1 MAEKYYPVMKTLRLT
16 KEDAVHLKERA
27 EDAGMKE
34 AEYIRY
40 VLRMKPNSY
49 PEIRQL
55 LKTLINEVNH
65 IGVNINQIA
74 KNSNAGYFSSTDK
87 QQLIAYMQKLNM
99 EVERVVKAL
108 GNQ

>member
-1 MAEKYYPVMKTLRLT
+1 
-16 KEDAVHLKERA
+16 
-27 EDAGMKE
+27 MKE

-40 VLRMKPNSY
+40 ILRMRPNSY
-49 PEIRQL
+49 PEIRLL

-65 IGVNINQIA
+65 IGVNVNQITR
-74 KNSNAGYFSSTDK
+74 NYNAGYFTVADK

-99 EVERVVKAL
+99 AVEQVVQAL